1 MAIHG
6 WAHTLASG
14 LLRFARNDGASVV
27 VKNALVKAI
36 FRLMRLRISQ
46 LRRGVTAN
54 PARQALC
61 ENPLCAG
68 HLRLAFPQNRR
79 GRTLSRPGV
88 AEKSLRELFCEVHQ
102 TELRPIVEIV
112 KTA

>member
-1 MAIHG
+1 MSRGGSAAG
-6 WAHTLASG
+6 RSMGAHTLASG

-54 PARQALC
+54 PARQVLC
-61 ENPLCAG
+61 EIRYAFAICVSLFPRTGGAG
-68 HLRLAFPQNRR
+68 RSAGL
-79 GRTLSRPGV
+79 G
-88 AEKSLRELFCEVHQ
+88 
-102 TELRPIVEIV
+102 
-112 KTA
+112 